1 MDVHTCHIYV
11 PPLRITVRHF
21 FLFRPPKNFWSDCKI
36 IDLLQWVVV
45 FCKPSSRDLSIPHSF
60 PVFDET
66 VLFNGL
72 VQWSCSKVLFNGLV
86 QRSCS
91 KVLFKGLDERSCSMV
106 LVNGLGQWSCPMV
119 LVNGLGQWS
128 WSMVLFNG
136 LDERVDMTKLCDVCQ
151 PVILLDL
158 RDTSRA
164 LCRWTEQKLLTTT
177 PFFFVITL
185 HIPQHKQSYNKA
197 FLSCHLS
204 IPHSF
209 PVFDNY
215 PVYQLHHLSSGA
227 SRVHEPYIR

>member
-1 MDVHTCHIYV
+1 M
-11 PPLRITVRHF
+11 
-21 FLFRPPKNFWSDCKI
+21 
-36 IDLLQWVVV
+36 V

-66 VLFNGL
+66 VLFN
-72 VQWSCSKVLFNGLV
+72 QRSCSKILFKDLV

-91 KVLFKGLDERSCSMV
+91 KVLFK
-106 LVNGLGQWSCPMV
+106 
-119 LVNGLGQWS
+119 
-128 WSMVLFNG
+128 G

-177 PFFFVITL
+177 PFLFFFVITL

-215 PVYQLHHLSSGA
+215 PVYQLHHLSTGA